1 MKRLERRSFAY
12 SFSLRRSALSVLALL
27 ALATLALAAHAQET
41 APTAASSGWVVIPVD
56 EYRTLRAR
64 AYPAERP
71 PEPPPVDATLTRVDY
86 DLRVNSPGELATG
99 RASLTVDVIK
109 DGWVRVS
116 VPAGLLVREAR
127 LDGKLVSLVPGK
139 SNQLSAM
146 LSHPG
151 RAVLQ
156 LEIALPV
163 NASAGDESISLP
175 PSPSGITRAQVQ
187 LPRQGVEVHISGGL
201 IAEKNETGPESRWLA
216 YGRGNEALTFS
227 WRRKMDDHRLTQALR
242 MRGSLTELVGLGEDA
257 TSVYAEVNLEIT
269 QGAAKEARIQLPD
282 KVTIN
287 QVTGASVADWE
298 LKPGE
303 LRVIFLEPQE
313 QPVRFVITGETH
325 GPREGDIAVPLLR
338 LLDVERETGG
348 VAVEVLGAG
357 EVRKQKAQ
365 GLEAADPSELGEA
378 VASRQS
384 PLLVAYKFRSGDS
397 ASARALSVNVA
408 RYAQQ
413 AVLMA
418 NVEEAR
424 YQVLMT
430 SEGKTLVQARYAI
443 RNNQRN
449 FLKLVLPQGS
459 AVWSVVL
466 DGKPIKPGESPDH
479 DLLLPMEK
487 SRAGDE
493 APPFLVE
500 VLYLS
505 RQPAWLEK
513 GSVKLPL
520 PVLDLPVS
528 RTAISFYHSP
538 LFHVTAEPGS
548 FRVQPYEEPFSPAF
562 SDRRSDGGFG
572 AGIYSPSPANSPAEK
587 DRLDSVQS
595 LVDDF
600 RAKNSGGTTARVLP
614 AAVAFPAFGESVFL
628 VSELTAENKLP
639 IVELNY
645 QRDKKKEGGK

>member
-1 MKRLERRSFAY
+1 MKRLARKPIAQS
-12 SFSLRRSALSVLALL
+12 SSLHRGTLWFVALL
-27 ALATLALAAHAQET
+27 ITAVPALVAYPQET
-41 APTAASSGWVVIPVD
+41 APSAASPGWVVIPVD

-71 PEPPPVDATLTRVDY
+71 PEPPPVDETLTRVDY
-86 DLRVNSPGELATG
+86 DLRVNTAGDLATG

-109 DGWVRVS
+109 DGWVRVGI
-116 VPAGLLVREAR
+116 PAGLLVREAR
-127 LDGKLVSLVPGK
+127 LDSKLVSLVPGK

-146 LSHPG
+146 FSHPG

-175 PSPSGITRAQVQ
+175 SSPSGITRAQVQ
-187 LPRQGVEVHISGGL
+187 LPRQGVEVHLTGGL
-201 IAEKNETGPESRWLA
+201 LAEKNESGPESRWLA
-216 YGRGNEALTFS
+216 YGRGNEPLTFS

-269 QGAAKEARIQLPD
+269 QGAAKEARVQLPD

-287 QVTGASVADWE
+287 QVTGAMVADWE
-298 LKPGE
+298 HKAGV

-313 QPVRFVITGETH
+313 QSARFVITGETH
-325 GPREGDIAVPLLR
+325 GPREGNIAVPLLR
-338 LLDVERETGG
+338 LLDAERETGG

-357 EVRKQKAQ
+357 EVRNQKAQ
-365 GLEAADPSELGEA
+365 GLETADPSELGEA

-384 PLLVAYKFRSGDS
+384 PLLVAYKFRTGDS
-397 ASARALSVNVA
+397 SSARALNVNVA
-408 RYAQQ
+408 RYTQQ

-430 SEGKTLVQARYAI
+430 AEGKTLVQARYAI

-479 DLLLPMEK
+479 DLLLPLEK
-487 SRAGDE
+487 SKAGEE
-493 APPFLVE
+493 APAFLVE

-513 GSVKLPL
+513 GAIKLPL
-520 PVLDLPVS
+520 PVLDLPIS
-528 RTAISFYHSP
+528 RTGISFYHSP
-538 LFHVTAEPGS
+538 LFHVTTETAA

-562 SDRRSDGGFG
+562 KEQFVEEYWSRRDQPVAPKSG
-572 AGIYSPSPANSPAEK
+572 PEK
-587 DRLDSVQS
+587 DKSDAMQTL
-595 LVDDF
+595 LDDF
-600 RAKNSGGTTARVLP
+600 RAKNSGGTTARILP
-614 AAVAFPAFGESVFL
+614 AAVAFPVFGESIFL
-628 VSELTAENKLP
+628 VAELTAENKLP

-645 QRDKKKEGGK
+645 QRDKKKDGGK